1 MTPHALI
8 VHNDRSAAEL
18 RREILD
24 SSGFE
29 CRVATGLNGA
39 VSALRSNAPRIAI
52 AQILS
57 HHKMLLQSF
66 AQTPAQNPQLPI
78 AMGMIGESTAL
89 REALAQKAARS
100 EANIFLCGESGTGKE
115 LAAKAIHDASARAG
129 RALVAVELGALRTR
143 NWY

>member
-8 VHNDRSAAEL
+8 VHNDRSAAKL

-66 AQTPAQNPQLPI
+66 AQTPQLSI

>member
-1 MTPHALI
+1 M
-8 VHNDRSAAEL
+8 
-18 RREILD
+18 
-24 SSGFE
+24 
-29 CRVATGLNGA
+29 ATGLNGA
-39 VSALRSNAPRIAI
+39 VSALGSNAPRIAI

-66 AQTPAQNPQLPI
+66 AQTPQLPI

-115 LAAKAIHDASARAG
+115 LAAKAIHDASARDG